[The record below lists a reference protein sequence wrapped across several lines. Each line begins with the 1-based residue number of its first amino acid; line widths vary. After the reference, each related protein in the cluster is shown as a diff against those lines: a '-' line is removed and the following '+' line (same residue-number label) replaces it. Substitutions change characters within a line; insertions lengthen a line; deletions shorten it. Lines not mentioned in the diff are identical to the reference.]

1 MARKAAK
8 ASMPTSTP
16 AISEARRRRS
26 GGFTLIELAVVLL
39 ILAVLLSFV
48 TPRLMTLGQARREA
62 SARRLATLL
71 GYLHD
76 EASLRGRTYR
86 LTLDFDEGRY
96 EVRTT
101 AESRDPATDDDFVE
115 EWGPLARDESLP
127 EGVRIAAVETPT
139 LLASSGTVDLF
150 FHPESDE
157 PGAKITLADE
167 AGGSSLLVFDGV
179 TGHVYIVDTAG
190 TTPSPPTE
198 RRRGP

>member
-1 MARKAAK
+1 
-8 ASMPTSTP
+8 MPTWTR
-16 AISEARRRRS
+16 ATSEASLRRR

-39 ILAVLLSFV
+39 ILAILLSFV
-48 TPRLMTLGQARREA
+48 APRLLALGQARRDA
-62 SARRLATLL
+62 AARRLASLL

-86 LTLDFDEGRY
+86 LTLDFDDARY
-96 EVRTT
+96 EVR
-101 AESRDPATDDDFVE
+101 AMVDSGEPGKADDFVE

-139 LLASSGTVDLF
+139 VLASSGTVDLF

-167 AGGSSLLVFDGV
+167 TDGTSVLVFDGV
-179 TGHVYIVDTAG
+179 TGRVYIADAAGPTAA
-190 TTPSPPTE
+190 PSRPE

>member
-1 MARKAAK
+1 
-8 ASMPTSTP
+8 MPTSTR
-16 AISEARRRRS
+16 ATSEAGRRGGR
-26 GGFTLIELAVVLL
+26 GFTLIELAVVLL

-48 TPRLMTLGQARREA
+48 TPRLFALGQARREA
-62 SARRLATLL
+62 AARRLATLL

-86 LTLDFDEGRY
+86 LTLDFDDARY
-96 EVRTT
+96 EVRAMTESKEPGT
-101 AESRDPATDDDFVE
+101 ADDFVE
-115 EWGPLARDESLP
+115 EWGPLARDEILP

-167 AGGSSLLVFDGV
+167 AEGVSVLVFDGV
-179 TGHVYIVDTAG
+179 TGHVYIADNAG
-190 TTPSPPTE
+190 PAAPSRPE